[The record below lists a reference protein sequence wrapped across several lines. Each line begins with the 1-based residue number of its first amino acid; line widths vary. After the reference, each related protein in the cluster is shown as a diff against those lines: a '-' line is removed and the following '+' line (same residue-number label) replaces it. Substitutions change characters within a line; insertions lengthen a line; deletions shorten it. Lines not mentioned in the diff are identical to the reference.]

1 MEIIKEIYHYYLYLR
16 KKFCFFIKYII
27 NYRKSKNYIL
37 NIKED
42 NIFITNDHGGGTLVF
57 ENNYLKDKKYLIL
70 RFIVDDYFKDIGL
83 ILENKNTKYY
93 YKINKIEEILNRS
106 YNNIFINTLKSLD
119 IINVVIDN
127 IISNK
132 KKNEAS
138 QIIYYVHDF
147 HSICP
152 NCNLFKDGKFC
163 NLQCLNRNCNI
174 FEKKRN
180 IKINDWRQKWFDLFS
195 NLDHIVCMS
204 QSSRKLMIKAFGRKI
219 DEKII
224 VKPHDMSYCKFEPI
238 NYDEKSLNIAIVG
251 TTFAPY
257 KGKKIVEDIIE
268 QFGNTV
274 HIDIM
279 GAPKNKFRSRGKLVT
294 FKKRYKKEDLM
305 ELLKAKKTNLVVFPS
320 LCPETFSYVV
330 SEIMILNLPIICFN
344 IGAQAEKV
352 SKYSKGTVV
361 STKEEMYNFIEN
373 KRKELNS

>member
-1 MEIIKEIYHYYLYLR
+1 M
-16 KKFCFFIKYII
+16 
-27 NYRKSKNYIL
+27 
-37 NIKED
+37 
-42 NIFITNDHGGGTLVF
+42 
-57 ENNYLKDKKYLIL
+57 
-70 RFIVDDYFKDIGL
+70 
-83 ILENKNTKYY
+83 
-93 YKINKIEEILNRS
+93 
-106 YNNIFINTLKSLD
+106 
-119 IINVVIDN
+119 
-127 IISNK
+127 
-132 KKNEAS
+132 
-138 QIIYYVHDF
+138 
-147 HSICP
+147 
-152 NCNLFKDGKFC
+152 
-163 NLQCLNRNCNI
+163 QCLNRNCNI